1 MSHDHACTHR
11 LFVNKGGATSERT
24 ADHERHWNMWKMKYY
39 SFGYK
44 LPYVLSVLLYYIVVR
59 MALLNVKGRLFY
71 LTVILKESALKS
83 IHLCFG
89 NFEKLELST
98 IRKILCVTSN
108 LFIRK
113 EEFSWPQWLTT
124 ETPSSAEEILQSSN
138 FVLLFFWVANAVRLL
153 DWSIQVSVI
162 FLFIWYIYNLCN
174 IYTTSWS
181 QPAKDTDNVFI
192 IDIVTKKSLK

>member
-1 MSHDHACTHR
+1 
-11 LFVNKGGATSERT
+11 
-24 ADHERHWNMWKMKYY
+24 MKYY

-113 EEFSWPQWLTT
+113 EEFS
-124 ETPSSAEEILQSSN
+124 
-138 FVLLFFWVANAVRLL
+138 
-153 DWSIQVSVI
+153 
-162 FLFIWYIYNLCN
+162 
-174 IYTTSWS
+174 
-181 QPAKDTDNVFI
+181 
-192 IDIVTKKSLK
+192 